1 MDTDH
6 FDLTDD
12 GHVQDPERAI
22 DDLIDALFDH
32 VAATMREHGLPGELL
47 TAMRTRH
54 AELVAANAAMAVDE
68 PSRHNLRLTLAV
80 VAAHEPLLPRLGR
93 DAAFEAVRA
102 ALVEPLGHV
111 VREGTL
117 AMLDA
122 APDPF
127 SAMVEVCKAQE
138 EQAYGRTFTFER
150 PVDDDREYLLEI
162 HRCFYHD
169 VLAANSATELTPA
182 LCAFDANW
190 IEAIDPDR
198 HGFRFERPTTIGLG
212 GASCPFH
219 FTRTRP
225 RESGDG

>member
-1 MDTDH
+1 MDTDP
-6 FDLTDD
+6 FDLTGD
-12 GHVQDPERAI
+12 GNVHDLERAI
-22 DDLIDALFDH
+22 DDLVDALFDH
-32 VAATMREHGLPGELL
+32 VAATLREHGLPGELR
-47 TAMRTRH
+47 TAMRARH
-54 AELVAANAAMAVDE
+54 AELTAANASMAVDE

-80 VAAHEPLLPRLGR
+80 VAAYEPLLPRLGR

-138 EQAYGRTFTFER
+138 EHAYGRTFTFER

-169 VLAANSATELTPA
+169 VLTANSAAELTPA

-198 HGFRFERPTTIGLG
+198 HGFRFERTTTIGLG
-212 GASCPFH
+212 GAHCPFH
-219 FTRTRP
+219 FIRTRP